1 MSAGFFRR
9 FFSTIVDMIIL
20 FTVIYFSF
28 ILFGRT
34 LLQNNIENF
43 DEINQ
48 AYSEIMVVYNQN
60 MSDLQQEY
68 DVAKELAGDDEELKA
83 IALNEYLEKVDIL
96 DQQNLVDIDPYNDPL
111 SLYFSSAI
119 YYYALLFL
127 VLITAL
133 TLFTKG
139 MTPGRRVMQLK
150 LVGPINPAS
159 IFLHDVVFKYLLIII
174 LIPIN
179 ILFSFMLIMFM
190 FLIDFALLVATRN
203 KNTIRDMI
211 TKLTVEKI
219 GYKY

>member
-9 FFSTIVDMIIL
+9 LFSTIVDMIIL

-83 IALNEYLEKVDIL
+83 IALNEYLEKIDIL

-150 LVGPINPAS
+150 LVGPVNPAS
-159 IFLHDVVFKYLLIII
+159 IFLHDIVFKYLLIII

-211 TKLTVEKI
+211 TKITVEKI